1 MEKRAKIFFSR
12 ENFTDGI
19 IPSVFSMVITNEIFV
34 GDCGMGGKYLRTL
47 YQILM
52 KYICRQ

>member
-1 MEKRAKIFFSR
+1 
-12 ENFTDGI
+12 
-19 IPSVFSMVITNEIFV
+19 MVITNEIFV